1 MMWFLILFILVA
13 ILVSI
18 YFLGKFT
25 ARKNTFFDFMY
36 GDLSML
42 QTFRLGLLTLKMEIE
57 RFDYRYES
65 KKCQIRLAYLLGKW
79 NKCLRNAYKKVKI
92 FIRLCFDKFFGRF

>member
-1 MMWFLILFILVA
+1 MWFLILFILVA

-25 ARKNTFFDFMY
+25 ARKKTFFDFMY

-42 QTFRLGLLTLKMEIE
+42 QTFKLGLFTLKMEIG

-65 KKCQIRLAYLLGKW
+65 KKCQIQLAYLLGKW
-79 NKCLRNAYKKVKI
+79 KKCLRNAYKKVKM
-92 FIRLCFDKFFGRF
+92 FIRLCFEKFFGGF